1 MHLVFVFLQKINL
14 SFIDSEKVQF
24 HFFVFFFWFLD
35 DSICSLGFPFSYQRD
50 VTFSSCFFLLCVLQ
64 HFNSTSTVKSFAIF
78 GFNAF
83 CVAFKSGQEF
93 LSLPSLSFLL
103 DSFASASGSVLY
115 WSILISFLLTIRF
128 NFFFRHL
135 LSVFFFLFLLFN

>member
-50 VTFSSCFFLLCVLQ
+50 VFL
-64 HFNSTSTVKSFAIF
+64 
-78 GFNAF
+78 
-83 CVAFKSGQEF
+83 
-93 LSLPSLSFLL
+93 
-103 DSFASASGSVLY
+103 
-115 WSILISFLLTIRF
+115 
-128 NFFFRHL
+128 
-135 LSVFFFLFLLFN
+135 VFFSFMCSSTLQLNVHS